1 MQFLKLPIL
10 NTEGKKA
17 IQKRQ
22 KKINLYK
29 ISVSILRDDSSY
41 FLTNFFMIS
50 LDQTFIFKS
59 LN

>member
-29 ISVSILRDDSSY
+29 ISVSILRDD
-41 FLTNFFMIS
+41 
-50 LDQTFIFKS
+50 FK
-59 LN
+59 LLFN